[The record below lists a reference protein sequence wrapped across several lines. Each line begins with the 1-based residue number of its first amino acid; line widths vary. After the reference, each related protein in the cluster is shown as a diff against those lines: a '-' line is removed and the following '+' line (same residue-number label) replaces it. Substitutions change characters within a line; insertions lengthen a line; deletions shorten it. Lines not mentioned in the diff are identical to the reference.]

1 MSDFYANAISAAL
14 QDKYE
19 YLKYRMLLSMFD
31 EKPREYTMDWSWDL
45 RKPGWM
51 GDAMPDEVKDYRDT
65 LEEAIDSS
73 NQGNMPGNAQV
84 AFNDLITQ
92 IKKLSF
98 DFGRPLDFIVFEAL
112 FYKLV
117 TDAYRYQRYSAQSEQ
132 LISIELAKAILDD
145 DQYAYISLIYEI
157 LQLEFN
163 FWMNYRDNFD
173 GNESLKNTKTYR
185 AGIQLNRV
193 ESQIGT
199 KEYWNKIKK
208 LASSAHDLFPTGEL
222 ANRIMLI
229 SDIQLIYGLGDWK
242 DVYDPA
248 NEELVKYL
256 GVRKDAYG
264 NSKFILDCFSDGFED
279 YCKPLGWITGLP
291 YLEGRASRELAASKC
306 RSDEERKNF
315 CNAYYGNTMMFPA
328 TIYFPQMDG
337 HYLTSIAN
345 EIQYSNYLKQT
356 NEELKNKNAALN
368 KAQQEKKQIIA
379 EFAHTY
385 GNMQATTL
393 QDIGTELLSVDDE
406 LLHEWGRKIMVE
418 YAIKQNLT
426 KEVEMLKLQFEDQSS
441 KLIQKMKD
449 SLNSYEGKTITDL
462 VSDALQRCFMSL
474 LYGETRSD
482 KSKRKLFFGSENNIE
497 MREALQDSFEQS
509 VLVGEQDMLNWL
521 NEKSILD
528 IPISISE
535 IWKTLCFDDGGYAAL
550 LITNWI
556 TELLTNAIK
565 YADKS
570 KPISMSFSH
579 ENDMLI
585 ITISDIKE
593 QSAVNIHGTQQGIS
607 SIIASIRRLNLA
619 VECTFN
625 TDELEEDSDSYNL
638 KLFLSSKVLI
648 G

>member
-1 MSDFYANAISAAL
+1 MNDFYEISAAL
-14 QDKYE
+14 QDKFEFIKHNMSLILFGENPSDY
-19 YLKYRMLLSMFD
+19 
-31 EKPREYTMDWSWDL
+31 KPDWSWDKL
-45 RKPGWM
+45 FSKSGNY
-51 GDAMPDEVKDYRDT
+51 GDSLNNALFNGNEENMSERAQLA
-65 LEEAIDSS
+65 LEYLVIQAKE
-73 NQGNMPGNAQV
+73 
-84 AFNDLITQ
+84 FDLSR
-92 IKKLSF
+92 L
-98 DFGRPLDFIVFEAL
+98 LDFIVFEAL
-112 FYKLV
+112 FYNLI
-117 TDAYRYQRYSAQSEQ
+117 TDAYMYQRYSAQSNS
-132 LISIELAKAILDD
+132 LVSIEPVNSLLNADEFI
-145 DQYAYISLIYEI
+145 YISLIYDIVKTAFEAW
-157 LQLEFN
+157 L
-163 FWMNYRDNFD
+163 NYRNSFE
-173 GNESLKNTKTYR
+173 GNDFPKDTKAVKNGLDLLHIET
-185 AGIQLNRV
+185 
-193 ESQIGT
+193 QIEN
-199 KEYWNKIKK
+199 KEYWQQIKS
-208 LASSAHDLFPTGEL
+208 LATNAHALFPKAEL

-229 SDIQLIYGLGDWK
+229 SDIQLIYGVGDWK

-248 NEELVKYL
+248 NEELEKYL
-256 GVRKDAYG
+256 DIRRDSFG
-264 NSKFILDCFSDGFED
+264 NPMFILDCLSDEFED
-279 YCKPLGWITGLP
+279 YCKPLGWITGFP
-291 YLEGRASRELAASKC
+291 HIENSASSCITSSKC
-306 RSDEERKNF
+306 RDESETKDFRD
-315 CNAYYGNTMMFPA
+315 AYYRNLMMFPA
-328 TIYFPQMDG
+328 SIHCPQLLGQYF
-337 HYLTSIAN
+337 TAVAT

-356 NEELKNKNAALN
+356 NEELENKNAALN

-449 SLNSYEGKTITDL
+449 SLNSYEGKTITAL

-528 IPISISE
+528 IPISISG

-619 VECTFN
+619 VECTSN

>member
-1 MSDFYANAISAAL
+1 MSVYEFILDRSENCLSINRVIWNIFESDSNDDCTESCCDVSEKAREAFTYLMENTQEMPDFSLENKVDFLLLENCFFNIIQTAFETVKNTANNSNVFSIEIL
-14 QDKYE
+14 KE
-19 YLKYRMLLSMFD
+19 YLDSNYYQYFAYIFELTKAQFD
-31 EKPREYTMDWSWDL
+31 YWL
-45 RKPGWM
+45 RKREGLKACNWNPNG
-51 GDAMPDEVKDYRDT
+51 YR
-65 LEEAIDSS
+65 IQFCS
-73 NQGNMPGNAQV
+73 
-84 AFNDLITQ
+84 
-92 IKKLSF
+92 
-98 DFGRPLDFIVFEAL
+98 LDHI
-112 FYKLV
+112 
-117 TDAYRYQRYSAQSEQ
+117 
-132 LISIELAKAILDD
+132 
-145 DQYAYISLIYEI
+145 
-157 LQLEFN
+157 
-163 FWMNYRDNFD
+163 
-173 GNESLKNTKTYR
+173 
-185 AGIQLNRV
+185 
-193 ESQIGT
+193 
-199 KEYWNKIKK
+199 NKIRELSKQAVE
-208 LASSAHDLFPTGEL
+208 LMPSGEL
-222 ANRIMLI
+222 ANRMALI
-229 SDIQLIYGLGDWK
+229 SDLRIIYNLPWTIEMGEELEEIISNLPSYNDRTQKYHIYHINSEDSCLTFIKDAHCDEYFYQDPDIGSCDWFYGFDTLPFYSDNDYK
-242 DVYDPA
+242 FSFSEDDVYHHIMSYPA
-248 NEELVKYL
+248 HIN
-256 GVRKDAYG
+256 
-264 NSKFILDCFSDGFED
+264 
-279 YCKPLGWITGLP
+279 
-291 YLEGRASRELAASKC
+291 
-306 RSDEERKNF
+306 
-315 CNAYYGNTMMFPA
+315 
-328 TIYFPQMDG
+328 
-337 HYLTSIAN
+337 
-345 EIQYSNYLKQT
+345 SNYQTIEQYASSISKSQKLKQKN
-356 NEELKNKNAALN
+356 NELLEINDLLQ
-368 KAQQEKKQIIA
+368 KAQAEKKQIIA

-449 SLNSYEGKTITDL
+449 SLNSYEGKTITAL

-528 IPISISE
+528 IPISISG

-619 VECTFN
+619 VECTSN